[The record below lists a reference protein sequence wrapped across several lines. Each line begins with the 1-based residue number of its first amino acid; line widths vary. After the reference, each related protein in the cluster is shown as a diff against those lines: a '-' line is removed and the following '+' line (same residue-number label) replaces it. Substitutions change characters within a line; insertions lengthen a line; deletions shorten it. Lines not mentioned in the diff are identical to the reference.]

1 MRILLCCESYFP
13 AGGGV
18 ARVNQE
24 IAERLAKRGH
34 DVIVATKT
42 VPQRTN
48 LELNGVKIAQFNASG
63 NRVRGLRGE
72 TEKYKDFVI
81 SGKFDAIFIYAA
93 QQWTFDALW
102 EALPDIKARKVHVPC
117 GYSSQYDPSFAEYF
131 RQMPD
136 ILREFDHL
144 IYNASN
150 YRDIEFAKQCGLTKL
165 SIIANGA
172 SETEFEYCPIP
183 DFRQKWGIDDNE
195 FIFLTVGSPPSLKG
209 HREVAIAYEQVQL
222 PFPSILILD
231 GKYDPL
237 TDPLQRSLSIQVKR
251 SLVKAAKTVL
261 KRPVFPSKGFGDAME
276 SIARQA
282 HKRFIFS
289 DMPRNDLISAMF
301 SSNLFVFASHVEY
314 SPLVL
319 FESVAAGLPFLS
331 VPVGNTEE
339 IAQWTKGG
347 EICPAEKNK
356 AGYTMVSPLAL
367 AEEMS
372 QLAKDPERLSQLG
385 QQGRESWK
393 KSYTWEKIITQYEN
407 VIIGA

>member
-372 QLAKDPERLSQLG
+372 RLAKDPERLSQLG
-385 QQGRESWK
+385 QQGRENWK
-393 KSYTWEKIITQYEN
+393 KSYTWEKIVNQYED

>member
-48 LELNGVKIAQFNASG
+48 PELNGVKIVQFASSG
-63 NRVRGLRGE
+63 NRVRGMSGE
-72 TEKYKDFVI
+72 TERYKQFVI
-81 SGKFDAIFIYAA
+81 SGGFDAIFIYAA
-93 QQWTFDALW
+93 QQWAFDALW
-102 EALPDIKARKVHVPC
+102 EILPDIKARKVHVPC
-117 GYSSQYDPSFAEYF
+117 GYSSLYDPSFAEYY
-131 RQMPD
+131 RQMPH

-144 IYNASN
+144 IYNASD
-150 YRDIEFAKQCGLTKL
+150 YRDIAFAKQCGLRKF

-172 SETEFEYCPIP
+172 SETEFESCPVP
-183 DFRQKWGIDDNE
+183 DFRRKWGIEDNE

-209 HREVAIAYEQVQL
+209 HREVAIAYEQLRL

-237 TDPLQRSLSIQVKR
+237 ADPLKHSLSIQAR
-251 SLVKAAKTVL
+251 RLLVKAAKKVL
-261 KRPVFPSKGFGDAME
+261 KRPVFPSRGFSAAIQ

-282 HKRFIFS
+282 DKRFIFS
-289 DMPRNDLISAMF
+289 DMPRSHLISAMF
-301 SSNLFVFASHVEY
+301 SADLFVFASHVEY

-331 VPVGNTEE
+331 VPVGNSEE
-339 IAQWTKGG
+339 IVQWTQGG
-347 EICPAEKNK
+347 EICPAEKNE
-356 AGYTMVSPLAL
+356 AGYTMVSPSVLAD
-367 AEEMS
+367 EMTR
-372 QLAKDPERLSQLG
+372 LAKDRERLTQLG
-385 QQGRESWK
+385 QQGKNNWEEH
-393 KSYTWEKIITQYEN
+393 YTWKEIVRQYEDA
-407 VIIGA
+407 IIGA

>member
-24 IAERLAKRGH
+24 IAEYLAKRGH
-34 DVIVATKT
+34 DITVATKK
-42 VPQRTN
+42 VPQRIDQ
-48 LELNGVKIAQFNASG
+48 EVKGVKIAQFEASG
-63 NRVRGLRGE
+63 NRVRGIKGE
-72 TEKYKDFVI
+72 TEKYKHFII

-102 EALPDIKARKVHVPC
+102 EVLPEIKARKVHVPC
-117 GYSSQYDPSFAEYF
+117 GYSSLYDPLFAEYF

-136 ILREFDHL
+136 VLRKFDHL
-144 IYNASN
+144 IFNASH
-150 YRDIEFAKQCGLTKL
+150 YRDIEFAKHYCLTNF

-172 SETEFEYCPIP
+172 SETEFESCPIP
-183 DFRQKWGIDDNE
+183 DFRKKWGINE
-195 FIFLTVGSPPSLKG
+195 DEFVFLTVGSPPLLKG
-209 HREVAIAYEQVQL
+209 HREVAIAYEQLQL
-222 PFPSILILD
+222 PFPSVLIFD

-237 TDPLQRSLSIQVKR
+237 TDPLQRSLSIQAQR
-251 SLVKAAKTVL
+251 LLVKAVKSVL
-261 KRPVFPSKGFGDAME
+261 RRPVFSSKGFSEAME
-276 SIARQA
+276 SIDRQTD
-282 HKRFIFS
+282 KRFIFS
-289 DMPRNDLISAMF
+289 DMPRNNLISALF

-339 IAQWTKGG
+339 IVQWTKGG
-347 EICPAEKNK
+347 AICPAEKNK

-372 QLAKDPERLSQLG
+372 RLAKDPERLSKLG

-393 KSYTWEKIITQYEN
+393 KSYTWEKIVNQYED